1 MVEIITYTENRGE
14 ITYVTSSHL
23 DKIVVANEVAT
34 ENVEAELLIQ
44 KQIIEDYVIRNS
56 WRIIERT

>member
-23 DKIVVANEVAT
+23 DKIVVANEVPT
-34 ENVEAELLIQ
+34 SDVDAELAIQ
-44 KQIIEDYVIRNS
+44 SQIINDYIQRNG
-56 WRIIERT
+56 

>member
-1 MVEIITYTENRGE
+1 MVEIITHTENRGD

-44 KQIIEDYVIRNS
+44 KQIIEDYVIRN
-56 WRIIERT
+56 I

>member
-1 MVEIITYTENRGE
+1 MVEIITHTENRGD
-14 ITYVTSSHL
+14 ITYVMSSHL

-34 ENVEAELLIQ
+34 ENVDAELLIQ

-56 WRIIERT
+56 